1 MNINVYS
8 NMYIP
13 VEITQVDE
21 VRTADDAPLRVKLM
35 LFYELKEI
43 ETMVRVVIQVTKM
56 SHNAY
61 RLDKF

>member
-43 ETMVRVVIQVTKM
+43 ETMVCDVI
-56 SHNAY
+56 
-61 RLDKF
+61 